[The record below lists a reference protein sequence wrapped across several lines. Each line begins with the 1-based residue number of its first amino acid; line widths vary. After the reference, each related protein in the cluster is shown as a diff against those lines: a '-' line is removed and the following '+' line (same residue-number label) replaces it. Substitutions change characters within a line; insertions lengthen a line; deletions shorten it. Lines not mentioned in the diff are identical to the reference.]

1 MDDRAV
7 PDHVY
12 PDPLPYPHPE
22 DGGGVTDPPANPW
35 PAEEDIFFDWDAL
48 YGNQNIDPGFP
59 QGDRTSWST
68 FDSLN
73 FSESLTPLLP
83 DAPVFNEPDTSNQQQ
98 NLAQSQIGNAPIVL
112 PGFNNVAEWLD
123 GAYRPAAPCDHC
135 RRHRLQCLILRRTS
149 DNPNPIPSCSSCVG
163 LFRPCSFGKG
173 EKRQASR
180 FETLSPVLGHLHGLI
195 EEETDG
201 VSLTNPLYYI
211 LE

>member
-1 MDDRAV
+1 MDNRAV

-12 PDPLPYPHPE
+12 TEPLQYPCAE
-22 DGGGVTDPPANPW
+22 DGGGVNAPPENPW
-35 PAEEDIFFDWDAL
+35 PVEEDIFFDWDAL
-48 YGNQNIDPGFP
+48 YGQQNIDLGFP
-59 QGDRTSWST
+59 QGDHTSWST
-68 FDSLN
+68 VNSLN
-73 FSESLTPLLP
+73 FSEPPTPLLS
-83 DAPVFNEPDTSNQQQ
+83 DAAVTNGPNISNKQQT
-98 NLAQSQIGNAPIVL
+98 LAPSQTETAPIVL

-123 GAYRPAAPCDHC
+123 GAYRPPAPCDYC

-195 EEETDG
+195 EEEGDG
-201 VSLTNPLYYI
+201 VSLTTPLY
-211 LE
+211 LGVR